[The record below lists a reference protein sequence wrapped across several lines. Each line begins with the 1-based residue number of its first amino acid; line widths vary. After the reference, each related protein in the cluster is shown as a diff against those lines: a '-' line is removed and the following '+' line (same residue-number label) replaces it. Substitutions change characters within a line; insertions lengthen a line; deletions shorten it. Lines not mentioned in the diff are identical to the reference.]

1 MRILKFSVFLV
12 GLSVTYLQIALA
24 QNEEIAQKAQLNNQ
38 NKLQTADSQQNEMN
52 QQLNNEDQFDHNQ
65 YENQVEE
72 GENEVQ
78 DIDGEQDVEH
88 HQKYTSDDPEFY
100 TFIIIATVLVAFAGI
115 CSGLTVGYLG
125 ITNLQLDIILRN
137 GTSQEKEAA
146 KKIKPLIKDHHLLL
160 STLLLSNSIAM
171 EALPIFLDA
180 VCPAWLAVL
189 ISTVAVVIVG
199 EIIPQAY
206 CTGKYQLRIGQFF
219 APLTTVLMKVLYCF
233 TKPVAIVL
241 DKLLG
246 VHDNSRLENKED
258 IVGLVELQ
266 QIDNNNKHNSNLDSQ
281 KGLTDDE
288 IKLVTS
294 TMQLREKNVTK
305 HMQPYAKIFKLPEN
319 QLVNQKLLNQIARRG
334 YSNIVVH
341 EVDNESKV
349 IGILKAKQLI
359 DYVDTDI
366 NSPINEIVKLQE
378 PILISEQTNLLELM
392 MIFQNKKSTV
402 ALVFETKNVKK
413 SENILDNLE
422 DPQLEE
428 RLGNRKNFK
437 GFILGLISLKDIFEV
452 MINQSLLDEDKH
464 ESDPLNQVIRTLG
477 QTGAAARRRRITSN
491 QFASIRKKY

>member
-1 MRILKFSVFLV
+1 MRILKFSLFLV
-12 GLSVTYLQIALA
+12 GLLVTCLQIASA
-24 QNEEIAQKAQLNNQ
+24 QNEEVSQKTLLDNQ
-38 NKLQTADSQQNEMN
+38 NKLQTTDSDQN
-52 QQLNNEDQFDHNQ
+52 QQLSSDNQTDQNQ
-65 YENQVEE
+65 LENGENQA
-72 GENEVQ
+72 Q
-78 DIDGEQDVEH
+78 DIDGENGLEH

-100 TFIIIATVLVAFAGI
+100 TFIIIATILVAFAGI

-146 KKIKPLIKDHHLLL
+146 KKIKPLIQDHHLLL

-171 EALPIFLDA
+171 EALPIFLDS

-219 APLTTVLMKVLYCF
+219 APLTSVLMKVLYCF
-233 TKPVAIVL
+233 TKPIAIVL

-266 QIDNNNKHNSNLDSQ
+266 QIDNNNKHNSNLDLQ
-281 KGLTDDE
+281 KGLTEDE

-341 EVDNESKV
+341 EVDNESRV

-359 DYVDTDI
+359 NYVDTDV
-366 NSPINEIVKLQE
+366 NSPINEIIKLQE

-477 QTGAAARRRRITSN
+477 QTGTAARRKKITSN